1 MYLVVIKRIT
11 WKVVQGKSQKNSIYS
26 GACQSI
32 KIIFSLSHLLLFIL
46 KAWMTALSQSKY
58 IKKEKCKINIWS
70 LTHESF
76 FLYKASNFTL
86 SQSEYKLLYYI
97 SNDSLSWWN
106 HLWDFSEKSFFYTK
120 LGLSTYQLWANLIT
134 DKKDYIQIV
143 SKLVKVQVV
152 QVIESMELIFSVSH
166 FVILRA
172 QITTLSQWKYYQ
184 L

>member
-86 SQSEYKLLYYI
+86 SQSEYTLVYYI
-97 SNDSLSWWN
+97 SKNSLTYWN
-106 HLWDFSEKSFFYTK
+106 HLKSFLRNHF
-120 LGLSTYQLWANLIT
+120 LIRSLVSLT
-134 DKKDYIQIV
+134 NFWDRFPLTNFEPIWLQIKKII
-143 SKLVKVQVV
+143 S
-152 QVIESMELIFSVSH
+152 
-166 FVILRA
+166 R
-172 QITTLSQWKYYQ
+172 LSQN
-184 L
+184 

>member
-11 WKVVQGKSQKNSIYS
+11 WKVVQGKSQKNSICS

-32 KIIFSLSHLLLFIL
+32 KIIFCLSHLLIL

-97 SNDSLSWWN
+97 SNDSLSCWN
-106 HLWDFSEKSFFYTK
+106 HLKSF
-120 LGLSTYQLWANLIT
+120 LR
-134 DKKDYIQIV
+134 
-143 SKLVKVQVV
+143 
-152 QVIESMELIFSVSH
+152 SH
-166 FVILRA
+166 FLIQSLVSLRNFWDHFPLTNFEPIWL
-172 QITTLSQWKYYQ
+172 QIKKIISRLSQNW
-184 L
+184 